1 MCFLKMNRNY
11 FSANKP
17 KHKARPSRLGTDG
30 LEDLAGLHEV
40 LNVLAQHAVLG
51 LQSDIFF
58 FNFVNAVGQ
67 IIQSVLKLKD
77 LSE

>member
-1 MCFLKMNRNY
+1 M
-11 FSANKP
+11 
-17 KHKARPSRLGTDG
+17 
-30 LEDLAGLHEV
+30 EDLAGLHEV